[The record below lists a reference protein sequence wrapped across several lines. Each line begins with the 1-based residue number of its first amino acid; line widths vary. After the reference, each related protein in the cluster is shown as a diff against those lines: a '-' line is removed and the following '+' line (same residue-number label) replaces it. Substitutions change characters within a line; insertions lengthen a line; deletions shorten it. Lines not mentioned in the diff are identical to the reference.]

1 MVIEGA
7 LDGNTEKQY
16 QEQLMKNA
24 LAFASTKRKGSR

>member
-7 LDGNTEKQY
+7 LDGDTKKQY

-24 LAFASTKRKGSR
+24 MEFASTKRKGSR